1 MYILWALDHCA
12 LFMLYR
18 KHTGERPFQCH
29 CNRRFSRLDNL
40 RQHAQTV
47 HVNEEIPGD
56 SLAAHGTRFQRQIR
70 TDRVRPA
77 GNRPRSGTVGS
88 SGSLSR
94 GHGRNL
100 STSSV
105 GSNAST
111 YSNTTETQ
119 RRPPPLI
126 MANDGTGRPKLG
138 LDPPSTPPAQ
148 YRGYPTNSPG
158 GFSTPASATYS
169 GAPGSPGYG
178 STMESPISTSSR
190 GMGFFGPRTPNRRL
204 SVPSGASPF
213 QNSHG
218 NNYPPSYPSPLAPS
232 APNYANPG
240 SVYASPTSS
249 TFAGTRTEPSAVPS
263 DDWRRRTWHP
273 STYTTAGFNY
283 SRPATSGLT
292 YSQTPDAPQ
301 PAFAQYATAAAG
313 QAPRLPGI
321 ESFDHVQ
328 HQPSTPPRRQ
338 PSPTRIDPALQAP
351 VFATPSAPYRSHSH
365 TSGHKR
371 GRHSVDTSL
380 NNNLTRLDIRGNQQK
395 DMTSW
400 GQQTM
405 SEIHNVAARQ
415 AEPDSHGLGS
425 PALASVNIPRQA
437 PQANPEMGQ
446 PSTPPK
452 SKRQGWY
459 NGPAT
464 AMRTSPEDSSSSE
477 GVPTPGTSA
486 AEIHPAI
493 MHSNGYIEPHHAVLV
508 ADVSILPRSRDSEL
522 IPYQPCVPQPSN
534 LPHYAAPQPTP
545 QRPSYYTEPR
555 NGTNDMGRLEALVAV
570 ATSEDKAASI
580 SR

>member
-1 MYILWALDHCA
+1 
-12 LFMLYR
+12 
-18 KHTGERPFQCH
+18 
-29 CNRRFSRLDNL
+29 
-40 RQHAQTV
+40 V

-56 SLAAHGTRFQRQIR
+56 SLAATGTRFQRQIR

-77 GNRPRSGTVGS
+77 GSRPRSGTVGS

-94 GHGRNL
+94 GHSRNL
-100 STSSV
+100 SASSI

-111 YSNTTETQ
+111 YSNTPEPH

-126 MANDGTGRPKLG
+126 MANDGSGRPKLG
-138 LDPPSTPPAQ
+138 LEPPSTPPAQ
-148 YRGYPTNSPG
+148 YRGFSTNSPG
-158 GFSTPASATYS
+158 GFSTPTSATYS

-178 STMESPISTSSR
+178 STMDSPISNSSR
-190 GMGFFGPRTPNRRL
+190 PIGFFGTRTPNRRL

-213 QNSHG
+213 QTSHG
-218 NNYPPSYPSPLAPS
+218 NNYPPSYPSALAPS
-232 APNYANPG
+232 ALNYANPG

-249 TFAGTRTEPSAVPS
+249 TFSGMRMEPSSIPS

-273 STYTTAGFNY
+273 STYTAAGFNY

-351 VFATPSAPYRSHSH
+351 VFATPNAPYRSHSN
-365 TSGHKR
+365 TSSHKR
-371 GRHSVDTSL
+371 GRHSLDTSL
-380 NNNLTRLDIRGNQQK
+380 NNNLTRLDIHGNQHK
-395 DMTSW
+395 EMSSW

-405 SEIHNVAARQ
+405 SEIQEVAARQ
-415 AEPDSHGLGS
+415 VAPDSHGS
-425 PALASVNIPRQA
+425 SNQAAAPMNIPRQA
-437 PQANPEMGQ
+437 PQPGFEMGQ

-459 NGPAT
+459 NGPLT

-508 ADVSILPRSRDSEL
+508 ADVSILSNVSDSKL
-522 IPYQPCVPQPSN
+522 IRCQPCVPQPSN
-534 LPHYAAPQPTP
+534 LPNYPAPQTAT
-545 QRPSYYTEPR
+545 QRPTYYNEPR
-555 NGTNDMGRLEALVAV
+555 SGMNDMGRLEALVAV

>member
-1 MYILWALDHCA
+1 MHILLPLNRCA
-12 LFMLYR
+12 LLILYR

-56 SLAAHGTRFQRQIR
+56 SLAATGTRFQRQIR

-77 GNRPRSGTVGS
+77 GSRPRSGTVGS
-88 SGSLSR
+88 NGSLSR
-94 GHGRNL
+94 SHSRNL
-100 STSSV
+100 SASSV

-111 YSNTTETQ
+111 YSNTPEPH

-126 MANDGTGRPKLG
+126 MSNDVSGRPKLG
-138 LDPPSTPPAQ
+138 LEPPSTPPAQ
-148 YRGYPTNSPG
+148 YRGYSTNSPG
-158 GFSTPASATYS
+158 GFSTPTSATYS

-178 STMESPISTSSR
+178 STMESPMSTTSR

-218 NNYPPSYPSPLAPS
+218 TNYPPSYPNPLTPS
-232 APNYANPG
+232 ALNYANQN

-249 TFAGTRTEPSAVPS
+249 TFSGMRMEPSTVPA

-273 STYTTAGFNY
+273 STYTAAGFNY

-351 VFATPSAPYRSHSH
+351 IFATPNVPYRSHSH

-380 NNNLTRLDIRGNQQK
+380 NNNLTRLDIHGNQQK
-395 DMTSW
+395 ETPTW

-405 SEIHNVAARQ
+405 TEIQDVAARQ
-415 AEPDSHGLGS
+415 VAPDNHDSS
-425 PALASVNIPRQA
+425 TQAAAPVDIPRQA
-437 PQANPEMGQ
+437 PPAGHEMGQ

-452 SKRQGWY
+452 TKRQGWY
-459 NGPAT
+459 NGPLT

-508 ADVSILPRSRDSEL
+508 ADVSIAH
-522 IPYQPCVPQPSN
+522 QTM
-534 LPHYAAPQPTP
+534 PT
-545 QRPSYYTEPR
+545 S
-555 NGTNDMGRLEALVAV
+555 
-570 ATSEDKAASI
+570 S
-580 SR
+580 

>member
-1 MYILWALDHCA
+1 MHILLPLNRCA
-12 LFMLYR
+12 LLILYR

-56 SLAAHGTRFQRQIR
+56 SLAATGTRFQRQIR

-77 GNRPRSGTVGS
+77 GSRPRSGTVGS
-88 SGSLSR
+88 NGSLSR
-94 GHGRNL
+94 SHSRNL
-100 STSSV
+100 SASSV

-111 YSNTTETQ
+111 YSNTPEPH

-126 MANDGTGRPKLG
+126 MSNDVSGRPKLG
-138 LDPPSTPPAQ
+138 LEPPSTPPAQ
-148 YRGYPTNSPG
+148 YRGYSTNSPG
-158 GFSTPASATYS
+158 GFSTPTSATYS
-169 GAPGSPGYG
+169 AAPGSPGYG
-178 STMESPISTSSR
+178 STMESPMSTTSR

-218 NNYPPSYPSPLAPS
+218 TNYPSSYPNPLTPS
-232 APNYANPG
+232 TLNYANQN

-249 TFAGTRTEPSAVPS
+249 TFSGMRMEPSTVPA

-273 STYTTAGFNY
+273 STYTAAGFNY

-351 VFATPSAPYRSHSH
+351 IFATPNVPYRSHSH

-380 NNNLTRLDIRGNQQK
+380 NNNLTRLDIHGNQQK
-395 DMTSW
+395 ETPTW

-405 SEIHNVAARQ
+405 TEIQDVAARQ
-415 AEPDSHGLGS
+415 VAPDNHDSS
-425 PALASVNIPRQA
+425 TQAAAPVDIPRQA
-437 PQANPEMGQ
+437 PPAGHEMGQ

-452 SKRQGWY
+452 TKRQGWY
-459 NGPAT
+459 NGPLT

-508 ADVSILPRSRDSEL
+508 ADVSIAH
-522 IPYQPCVPQPSN
+522 QTM
-534 LPHYAAPQPTP
+534 PT
-545 QRPSYYTEPR
+545 S
-555 NGTNDMGRLEALVAV
+555 
-570 ATSEDKAASI
+570 S
-580 SR
+580 

>member
-1 MYILWALDHCA
+1 LLIFC
-12 LFMLYR
+12 R

-56 SLAAHGTRFQRQIR
+56 SLAATGTRFQRQIR
-70 TDRVRPA
+70 TDRVRPS
-77 GNRPRSGTVGS
+77 GGRPRSGTVGS

-94 GHGRNL
+94 GHNRNL
-100 STSSV
+100 SASSV

-111 YSNTTETQ
+111 YSNQTETH

-126 MANDGTGRPKLG
+126 MANDGSGRPKLG
-138 LDPPSTPPAQ
+138 LEPPSTPPAQ
-148 YRGYPTNSPG
+148 YRGYAANSPG
-158 GFSTPASATYS
+158 GFSTPPSATYS
-169 GAPGSPGYG
+169 GAPGSPAYG

-190 GMGFFGPRTPNRRL
+190 NVGLFGTRTPNRRL

-213 QNSHG
+213 QNSQA

-232 APNYANPG
+232 ALTYANQS

-249 TFAGTRTEPSAVPS
+249 TFSGMRVEPSPAPA

-273 STYTTAGFNY
+273 STYTAAGFSY

-338 PSPTRIDPALQAP
+338 PSPARIDPALQTP
-351 VFATPSAPYRSHSH
+351 IFATPNVPYRSHPN
-365 TSGHKR
+365 TSSHKR
-371 GRHSVDTSL
+371 GRHSIDTSL
-380 NNNLTRLDIRGNQQK
+380 NNNLTRLDIHGHQQK
-395 DMTSW
+395 EMTSW

-405 SEIHNVAARQ
+405 SEIQDIAARQ
-415 AEPDSHGLGS
+415 VTPDNHRSS
-425 PALASVNIPRQA
+425 TQAPAPTNIPRQA
-437 PQANPEMGQ
+437 PQTGFETGQ
-446 PSTPPK
+446 PSTPTK

-459 NGPAT
+459 NGPPT

-508 ADVSILPRSRDSEL
+508 ADVSIAQNISWLML
-522 IPYQPCVPQPSN
+522 ICRQPCTPQPPN
-534 LPHYAAPQPTP
+534 LPSYPAPQTDT
-545 QRPSYYTEPR
+545 QRPSYYAEPR
-555 NGTNDMGRLEALVAV
+555 SGTNDMGRLEALVAV
-570 ATSEDKAASI
+570 ATSEDKGASM